1 MKLIALTQ
9 GQFAQVDD
17 SDYLWLNQWK
27 WYAQNTK
34 TGFYAVRKDSQGCC
48 ILMNRLIL
56 GLTDKSIKGEHIDRN
71 SLNNQRNNLRSAT
84 HAQNMSNR
92 RVLTKTS
99 SKYLGV
105 RWFTRDKKWYAGI
118 TKDNKGIHL
127 GSFDTEIEAALAYN
141 NAAKKLHGEFANLN
155 LLSLPND

>member
-1 MKLIALTQ
+1 MKLISLTQ

-17 SDYLWLNQWK
+17 DDFEVLNQWK
-27 WYAQNTK
+27 WCAQNTK
-34 TGFYAVRKDSQGCC
+34 TGFYAARKDSTGYY
-48 ILMNRLIL
+48 ILMHRLIL

-71 SLNNQRNNLRSAT
+71 SLNNQRYNLRKAT

-105 RWFTRDKKWYAGI
+105 RWFARDKKWYAGI
-118 TKDNKGIHL
+118 TKDNKSMHI